1 MKNTFIYIEKEDNI
15 SNMSN
20 TSNMDNISNTGKP
33 SNANGY
39 KGKQYLL

>member
-1 MKNTFIYIEKEDNI
+1 MDNI
-15 SNMSN
+15 SNTGN
-20 TSNMDNISNTGKP
+20 IGNMSNTGKP

>member
-1 MKNTFIYIEKEDNI
+1 
-15 SNMSN
+15 MSN
-20 TSNMDNISNTGKP
+20 TSNMDNISNTGNIGNMSNTGKP